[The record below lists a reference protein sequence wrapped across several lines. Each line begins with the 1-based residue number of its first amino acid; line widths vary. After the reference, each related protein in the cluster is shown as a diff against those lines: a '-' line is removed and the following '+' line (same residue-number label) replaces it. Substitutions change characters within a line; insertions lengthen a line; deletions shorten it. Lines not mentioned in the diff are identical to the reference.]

1 MKKNLGF
8 GWMRLPQLSEDPT
21 NIDFDQV
28 KQMVDTFLDAG
39 FNYFDTSFVYHN
51 GHSENAIKKCLVERH
66 PRDRYMLAS
75 KLPVFSI
82 QKEEEVV
89 QIFNQQLETVVLNI
103 LIISYYTMRI
113 FIITIA
119 LLKAVKCLNICKN
132 KKRR

>member
-1 MKKNLGF
+1 
-8 GWMRLPQLSEDPT
+8 MRLPQLLEDPT

-28 KQMVDTFLDAG
+28 KQMVDTFLDVG

-51 GHSENAIKKCLVERH
+51 GHSENAIKKYLVERH
-66 PRDRYMLAS
+66 PHDCYRIAS

-82 QKEEEVV
+82 QKEEVV

>member
-1 MKKNLGF
+1 
-8 GWMRLPQLSEDPT
+8 
-21 NIDFDQV
+21 
-28 KQMVDTFLDAG
+28 MVDTFLDAG
-39 FNYFDTSFVYHN
+39 FNYFDISFVYHN
-51 GHSENAIKKCLVERH
+51 EYSENAIKKCLVERRS
-66 PRDRYMLAS
+66 RDCYRLAS
-75 KLPVFSI
+75 KLTVFSI
-82 QKEEEVV
+82 QKKEEVV